1 MLGAEK
7 QVRRLADQAR
17 ADGRPVPAPSSRW
30 TVLPQDALPVEE
42 LLATLDVFVYADH
55 PGAHEA
61 FGRTLLE
68 AAAHGV
74 PVVATPKHR
83 PTRTEIH
90 IWLSKTLL
98 YRLPV
103 TEVPVLSGVVIAFSA
118 QERGALLTGLFGT
131 LVLAAV
137 WWPGEQYF
145 SAMRRRLQPL
155 SADRLL
161 DDLLSDTNGRLKL
174 RTR

>member
-1 MLGAEK
+1 MAAAEGTDASVLAGAVATSAVALCVVGLIALPGATLALTGATLIPLLLGAMGF
-7 QVRRLADQAR
+7 LAMMLFVD
-17 ADGRPVPAPSSRW
+17 PV
-30 TVLPQDALPVEE
+30 L
-42 LLATLDVFVYADH
+42 
-55 PGAHEA
+55 
-61 FGRTLLE
+61 
-68 AAAHGV
+68 
-74 PVVATPKHR
+74 TPKHR

-161 DDLLSDTNGRLKL
+161 DDVLSDTNGRLKL

>member
-1 MLGAEK
+1 MAAAAGTDASVLAGAVLASSVGVCVVGLVALPGRPLGLTGATLIPLLLGAAGFL
-7 QVRRLADQAR
+7 VMMLFVD
-17 ADGRPVPAPSSRW
+17 PVI
-30 TVLPQDALPVEE
+30 
-42 LLATLDVFVYADH
+42 
-55 PGAHEA
+55 
-61 FGRTLLE
+61 
-68 AAAHGV
+68 
-74 PVVATPKHR
+74 TPKTR
-83 PTRTEIH
+83 PTRDEVH
-90 IWLSKTLL
+90 IWLSKTVL

-103 TEVPVLSGVVIAFSA
+103 TELPVLSGLVIAFAA

-155 SADRLL
+155 SADGLMDELL
-161 DDLLSDTNGRLKL
+161 TTMNGRLKL